1 MKVLMINNNHFLK
14 GGATRAYFD
23 AISVLERNG
32 HEVAHFSTIGKDN
45 IFSPWE
51 RFFVKYNDLSDSSR
65 YSFFKKICVVFRIWY
80 NFETRKKL
88 RALLAEFKPDIAHLH
103 NIYHHLSPSVIDELK
118 RHNIPIIMTLHDFKI
133 VSPNY
138 DLYCRGKVYDRCR
151 HHRYYECVIDK
162 CVKDSYWKSFVCM
175 VEAYLHQ
182 FLGTY
187 DKVDVFTAPSIFYA
201 HKAKEFGFKRKI
213 HLLPNPLL
221 NISKPD
227 ESAEIDDKGKYF
239 LFYGQLTQEKGID
252 DLIKAYA
259 RCGVKEKLL
268 VLGDGPLRK
277 SMEKLARNESVIEK
291 MRFISFRGSSNEQII
306 SLQKNALC
314 VVSPSKCYEN
324 APYSVLEAMSL
335 GKAVLCSDKGGAKE
349 MVGNGSR
356 GFIFEQG
363 NVDDLAR
370 TMKSIAI
377 NSDERRRRGRIA
389 RNYVKKRYS
398 QDIFYSSLMSLY
410 QKAQQSHNL

>member
-23 AISVLERNG
+23 MISILERNG
-32 HEVAHFSTIGKDN
+32 HEIAHFSTIGKDN
-45 IFSPWE
+45 VFSPWE
-51 RFFVKYNDLSDSSR
+51 RFFVEYNDLSDSSK
-65 YSFFKKICVVFRIWY
+65 YSFFRKISVVFRIWY

-88 RALLAEFKPDIAHLH
+88 RALLAEFKPDVAHLH

-118 RHNIPIIMTLHDFKI
+118 CHNIPIIMTLHDFKI

-151 HHRYYECVIDK
+151 QHRYYECVIDK
-162 CVKDSYWKSFVCM
+162 CVKDSYLKSFVCM
-175 VEAYLHQ
+175 IEAYLHQ

-201 HKAKEFGFKRKI
+201 NKAKEFGFKRKI

-221 NISKPD
+221 NISKSA
-227 ESAEIDDKGKYF
+227 ESAETDNKEKYF

-259 RCGVKEKLL
+259 RCGVKEKLF
-268 VLGDGPLRK
+268 VLGDGPLRR
-277 SMEKLARNESVIEK
+277 SMEKLAREEGVAEK
-291 MRFISFRGSSNEQII
+291 VCFISFKGVPNKQII
-306 SLQKNALC
+306 NLQKRALC
-314 VVSPSKCYEN
+314 IISPSRCYEN

-335 GKAVLCSDKGGAKE
+335 GKAVLCSNKGGAKE

-363 NVDDLAR
+363 NIYDLAK
-370 TMKSIAI
+370 TMKYIAF
-377 NSDERRRRGRIA
+377 NSDERTKRGRA
-389 RNYVKKRYS
+389 AKNYVEKHYG
-398 QDIFYSSLMSLY
+398 QDIFYSSLISLY
-410 QKAQQSHNL
+410 QKAQPINSK